1 MRISRIQIENFR
13 NFKQLDIT
21 LSEHVVVVGENK
33 IGKSNLLH
41 ALRLVLDPSLPD
53 SARQL
58 RDEDFFDGLPRPLSK
73 TDCIRIAVDL
83 TDFEENEDHVAILG
97 DHLVGSDPMV
107 ARLTY
112 LFQPREAAKGK
123 KLRES
128 DYEFIIYGG
137 DRPQTWVGYDV
148 RSAIPLDVLPALRDA
163 EGDLASWR
171 RSPLRPLLDEASSQI
186 DRGKLKKIAEGVST
200 ATDAVAKT
208 TEIKEL
214 ANQISDQLK
223 QMVGSAHAIETI
235 LGFSPTDPERL
246 VRALRLFIDGGKRGI
261 SEASLGSANL
271 LYLSLKSLELEQL
284 VRQRERSH
292 TFLAIEEPEAHL
304 HPHVQRLVYGEFLRP
319 RVQQGAQAKEKEGG
333 TANRTV
339 ILTTHSPHI
348 VSVAPVRSLVL
359 LRKTEDRAGTEGVS
373 TAKAGFDDMDEKDL
387 ERYLDVNRG
396 EMLFAKGIVLVE
408 GDAELFLLPVLAKLH
423 GSDFDELGITVCS
436 VSGTNFRPYVRFL
449 GTKGLKIPFAVLT
462 DGDPDGNAHS
472 AGQRR
477 VLGLADEYFAEKE
490 LEKKTSA
497 ERLAMLRERGAFVG
511 EHTFEVDL
519 FKSGRHKSMC
529 ATMIELSE
537 NKAAQA
543 RAEGWSKDPATL
555 DPVQLLKDINAIGK
569 GRFAQRL
576 AVRVQKKI
584 WPPYVRDAVEYV
596 AKRCR

>member
-1 MRISRIQIENFR
+1 MRISRIQIDNFR
-13 NFKQLDIT
+13 NYRQLDVT
-21 LSEHVVVVGENK
+21 LSEHVVIVGENK

-73 TDCIRIAVDL
+73 TDRIRIAVDL
-83 TDFEENEDHVAILG
+83 TDFEESEDHVAILG
-97 DHLVGSDPMV
+97 DHLVESDPMV

-123 KLRES
+123 KLTEAN
-128 DYEFIIYGG
+128 YEFIIYGG
-137 DRPQTWVGYDV
+137 DRPETRVGYDV

-163 EGDLASWR
+163 EGDLANWR

-186 DRGKLKKIAEGVST
+186 DRDRLKRIAEGVST

-214 ANQISDQLK
+214 ANQISAQLK
-223 QMVGSAHAIETI
+223 QMVGAAHAIETI

-261 SEASLGSANL
+261 NEASLGSANL

-292 TFLAIEEPEAHL
+292 TFLGIEEPEAHL
-304 HPHVQRLVYGEFLRP
+304 HPHVQRLVYREFLRP
-319 RVQQGAQAKEKEGG
+319 RSQQGGKAKEEGG
-333 TANRTV
+333 SVNRTV

-359 LRKTEDRAGTEGVS
+359 LRKTEDRASTEGVS
-373 TAKAGFDDMDEKDL
+373 TAKAGFDDTDEKDL

-423 GSDFDELGITVCS
+423 GFDFDELGITVCS

-449 GTKGLKIPFAVLT
+449 GAKGLKMPFAVLT
-462 DGDPDGNAHS
+462 DGDPDGNALS

-477 VLGLADEYFAEKE
+477 VLSLADEYFAEKE

-497 ERLAMLRERGAFVG
+497 ERLAMLRGRGAFVG
-511 EHTFEVDL
+511 EQTFEVDL

-529 ATMIELSE
+529 ATLIELSE

-543 RAEGWSKDPATL
+543 RAEVWSKDPATL

-576 AVRVQKKI
+576 AVRIGKKI
-584 WPPYVRDAVEYV
+584 WPSYVSDAVEYV